1 MYYNLALAGEIMF
14 VAVFLALSF
23 KQPEEVRFYPQA
35 VLVLMGL
42 CAMFTIISHIRSKP
56 GNTVQKKEASP
67 VPALSVFGLLIL
79 YVATLNLIGYILGT
93 ISFFIIWVSLFNRK
107 LRFSYVVSAVALAL
121 VMFFVFG
128 KLFNVPLSE
137 GLLAF

>member
-1 MYYNLALAGEIMF
+1 MYYNLALAAEILF
-14 VAVFLALSF
+14 VAVFMALSF

-42 CAMFTIISHIRSKP
+42 CALFTIISHIRSKP

-67 VPALSVFGLLIL
+67 VAALSVFGLLGI
-79 YVATLNLIGYILGT
+79 YVATLNFVGYILGT
-93 ISFFIIWVSLFNRK
+93 ISFFILWVALFNRR
-107 LRFSYVVSAVALAL
+107 LRVSYAVSAVALAL
-121 VMFFVFG
+121 VMYFVFG
-128 KLFNVPLSE
+128 KLFNVPLPE